1 MKAKITTKIGDK
13 GMTRLVDGSCVE
25 KFNPRVE
32 AYGTLDELN
41 SSLGLVRA
49 ALIQSNLIG
58 TEEKFRNFDASL
70 FRIQNHLFVL
80 GSLLATVS
88 DESFQ
93 KLTQIENFHIVFLEN
108 EIDSLDEELQPLKNF
123 IIPAGH
129 QVTAFLHMSR
139 TLCRRGERRCAEISI
154 QDQRYSL
161 ALIYLNR
168 LSDYLFTAARWM
180 QHQAGLPDII
190 WDPKA

>member
-1 MKAKITTKIGDK
+1 MKAKIYTKMGDK

-41 SSLGLVRA
+41 SSLGVVRSF
-49 ALIQSNLIG
+49 LQKDSLQG
-58 TEEKFRNFDASL
+58 RTRDFDAAL

-80 GSLLATVS
+80 GSLFATVN
-88 DESFQ
+88 DETFQ
-93 KLTQIENFHIVFLEN
+93 KLTQIDNSHIEFLEL
-108 EIDSLDEELQPLKNF
+108 EIDSLDSELPPLKNF

-129 QVTAFLHMSR
+129 QVSAFLHLSR

-154 QDQRYSL
+154 PDQRYNLS
-161 ALIYLNR
+161 LIYLNR
-168 LSDYLFTAARWM
+168 LSDYLFTAARWI
-180 QHQAGLPDII
+180 QRQADLPDVL
-190 WDPKA
+190 WDSKA

>member
-1 MKAKITTKIGDK
+1 MKAKIYTKTGDR

-41 SSLGLVRA
+41 SSLGLVRN
-49 ALIQSNLIG
+49 ALTHSNLLG
-58 TEEKFRNFDASL
+58 SEGKFKNFDASL

-80 GSLLATVS
+80 GSLFATES
-88 DESFQ
+88 DETFQ
-93 KLTQIENFHIVFLEN
+93 KLTQIKETHIEFLEK
-108 EIDSLDEELQPLKNF
+108 EIDSLDNELPPLKNF

-129 QVTAFLHMSR
+129 QVTAFLHLSR
-139 TLCRRGERRCAEISI
+139 TLCRRSERRCAEISI
-154 QDQRYSL
+154 RDQRYGLS
-161 ALIYLNR
+161 LIYLNR

-180 QHQAGLPDII
+180 QHQVHLPDIL
-190 WDPKA
+190 WDPTA